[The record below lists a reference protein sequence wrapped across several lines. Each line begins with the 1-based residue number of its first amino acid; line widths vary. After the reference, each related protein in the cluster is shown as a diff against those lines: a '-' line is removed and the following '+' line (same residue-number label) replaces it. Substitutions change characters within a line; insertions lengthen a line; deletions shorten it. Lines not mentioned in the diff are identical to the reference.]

1 MSRWVG
7 RALLQLPGAA
17 LPPRPPAAKLGAGAG
32 QARQYTAPP
41 HSDPLKK
48 SSEQDNKLS
57 YVSLVPRYN
66 IVTSSLFRFHT
77 KMLVGRILPHL

>member
-17 LPPRPPAAKLGAGAG
+17 LLPRPPAAVLGAG
-32 QARQYTAPP
+32 QARRYTAPP

-57 YVSLVPRYN
+57 YVSSVPR
-66 IVTSSLFRFHT
+66 
-77 KMLVGRILPHL
+77 